1 MTNDFKLE
9 VARYALVDAKVTLAL
24 FDKLRGYF
32 PPDEQAISTMTRE
45 MGMRGVPVNRDRML
59 AAKAALE
66 GECKRAKD
74 LLPWKDEDRALLSL
88 QAIRDQC
95 EKEGIRAPSSF
106 AEKSPEGAAWEDR
119 YSTVYPWVSAVRDYR
134 KANKHLKTVETMLT
148 RTKPDG
154 WMPYELKYFGATTGR
169 DSGGGGWNAQNMP
182 KGTIAGVDLRS
193 FIEAPEGKTL
203 IIADLSQIEARVLLY
218 LARDRAALDIIASG
232 LDVYEAHAR
241 STMGYTDP
249 RPLKDVDPY
258 LRQVAKARVLGLGF
272 GCGPAKFIDVAKV
285 MAGLIIS
292 PAESERI
299 VAEYRRQN
307 PKIAGNEGLW
317 RRLDRDIRRAA
328 AEPDKTLLLGLPS
341 GRELIYRNV
350 SIKGGETIC
359 TLPKLGKVMECKV
372 YGGLLTENLTQA
384 TARDVFMDRALT
396 LHDGGHQIIM
406 RVHDELVFVADEDK
420 AEAQAEEIRAI
431 MSTPPHW
438 CRTLP
443 LAADV
448 TVSKFYKK

>member
-1 MTNDFKLE
+1 MKLMTNDFKLE
-9 VARYALVDAKVTLAL
+9 VARYALIDAKVTLAL
-24 FDKLRGYF
+24 FEKLRAYF
-32 PPDEQAISTMTRE
+32 PPDEQRISTMTRE

-66 GECKRAKD
+66 GECARAKD

-88 QAIRDQC
+88 QAVRDQC

-106 AEKSPEGAAWEDR
+106 AEKSTVGAEWEAEFSDKYAW
-119 YSTVYPWVSAVRDYR
+119 VKAVRDYR

-169 DSGGGGWNAQNMP
+169 DSGGGGWNAQNIP

-218 LARDRAALDIIASG
+218 LARDREALDIIASG

-241 STMGYTDP
+241 ATMDYTDH
-249 RPLKDVDPY
+249 RPLEEVDPY
-258 LRQVAKARVLGLGF
+258 LRQVCKARVLGLGF

-285 MAGLIIS
+285 MAGLDLS
-292 PAESERI
+292 TAESERI

-307 PKIAGNEGLW
+307 PKVVALW
-317 RRLDRDIRRAA
+317 RKLDSDIRRAA
-328 AEPDKTLLLGLPS
+328 ADPEKLLLLGLPS

-350 SIKGGETIC
+350 SIKGGEAVC
-359 TLPKLGKVMECKV
+359 TLPKMGKVMECKV
-372 YGGLLTENLTQA
+372 YGGLLTENITQA
-384 TARDVFMDRALT
+384 TARDVFMDRALA
-396 LHDGGHQIIM
+396 LNELGHQIVL
-406 RVHDELVFVADEDK
+406 RVHDELVMVADEDK
-420 AEAQAEEIRAI
+420 AEQQAAEIRAI
-431 MSTPPHW
+431 MSTPPDW

-443 LAADV
+443 LAAKV
-448 TVSKFYKK
+448 VVSKFYKK